1 MEQVMIR
8 ALIQATFETIY
19 ITLIVSVFV
28 LILGIIIGISLYATK
43 EEKLFNN
50 KFIYE
55 TISQLVNILRSIP
68 FIILLIIVMPFTNL
82 LMGVITGPNAALPAL
97 IISVSPFYGRMVESA
112 LADVNKGVIEL
123 GFSLGFN
130 KQKII
135 TRLILKE
142 AKPTI
147 VSGFISI
154 IITIISFSAMA
165 GVIGAGGLGS
175 LAYTYGFQRN
185 MPLVTLSSTV
195 MILFLVYGVQFLG
208 NKYVNKT
215 DHR

>member
-1 MEQVMIR
+1 MEKLLIK
-8 ALIQATFETIY
+8 ALIQATIETIY
-19 ITLIVSVFV
+19 ITFIVSVFV
-28 LILGIIIGISLYATK
+28 LILGIFIGTLLYATREK
-43 EEKLFNN
+43 KLFNN
-50 KFIYE
+50 YFVYE
-55 TISQLVNILRSIP
+55 IVSQLVNVLRSIP

-97 IISVSPFYGRMVESA
+97 IISVSPFYARMVESA
-112 LADVNKGVIEL
+112 LSDVNKGVIEL
-123 GFSLGFN
+123 GFSLGFS

-135 TRLILKE
+135 FELILRE

-147 VSGFISI
+147 ISGFTSI

-185 MPLVTLSSTV
+185 MPEVTFSATM
-195 MILFLVYGVQFLG
+195 MILILVYAVQLIG
-208 NKYVNKT
+208 NKYVNKI

>member
-1 MEQVMIR
+1 MEQVMIKV
-8 ALIQATFETIY
+8 LIQATFETIY
-19 ITLIVSVFV
+19 ITMIVSMFV

-43 EEKLFNN
+43 EVKLFNN

-130 KQKII
+130 RRKII
-135 TRLILKE
+135 TKLILKE

-185 MPLVTLSSTV
+185 MPFVTLSSTI
-195 MILFLVYGVQFLG
+195 MILCLVYGVQFLG
-208 NKYVNKT
+208 NKYVNKI